1 MSELKTMYARSRIP
15 LYIQVAFALRQRIE
29 TGQWLP
35 GQKISTLEELER
47 EFEVARVTVRQAVEL
62 LQDEGLVLRQQGRG
76 TFVADKLQDKRWL
89 RLETTWQSL
98 VTPIKDNVLRIIKV
112 DDPPAR
118 PRLTEGEGK
127 FAKEYVYLRSLQLK
141 DGAPYSLVNLHLD
154 RAIYDRNPKSF
165 LTHSALPILA
175 TLKAAEIE
183 SAHQTLVIGNADP
196 GTASLL
202 QVPLGA
208 PTAECHCVVT
218 NRKGV
223 AIYVAEIIYRND
235 CVKLYI
241 ELLDGSKSRGHAA
254 GSGTSPGPAK
264 ASRAVSPGRSRDKAA
279 RSGKVH

>member
-1 MSELKTMYARSRIP
+1 MSELKAMYARSRIP

-29 TGQWLP
+29 TGQWRP
-35 GQKISTLEELER
+35 GQKISTLDELER

-112 DDPPAR
+112 DDPPAW
-118 PRLTEGEGK
+118 PRLTECEGK

-154 RAIYDRNPKSF
+154 RAIYDRNSKSF

-223 AIYVAEIIYRND
+223 AIYVAEIVYRND

-241 ELLDGSKSRGHAA
+241 ELLDGSKSRVHAA
-254 GSGTSPGPAK
+254 GSGK
-264 ASRAVSPGRSRDKAA
+264 ASRAVAPGRSRDKAA
-279 RSGKVH
+279 RSRKVH